1 MSRTLIRKLILF
13 ITGYCL
19 YIAIEVTFRGYSYIL
34 MGICGG
40 TLFILLDII
49 NEVLPWS
56 TDLILQG
63 CIGSSMIT
71 ATELLVGETL
81 KYCNIP
87 AMWDY
92 SDQLLNYDGVICL
105 PFSVLWIGV
114 SILGIIIADAI
125 NYYMFNILPIPY
137 YNVFGQTVIKF
148 RKRG

>member
-40 TLFILLDII
+40 ALFILLDII
-49 NEVLPWS
+49 NEILPWS

-71 ATELLVGETL
+71 TTELLVGEAL

>member
-40 TLFILLDII
+40 ILFILLDII

-63 CIGSSMIT
+63 CIGSGMIT
-71 ATELLVGETL
+71 TTELLVGETL

-137 YNVFGQTVIKF
+137 YNIFGQTVIKF